1 MSSGTDQAPLFFL
14 EPTAEVKLDRD
25 YVSRFQEDCPERS
38 PEFPKLLLKRNPALF
53 LVLVGFQQYDFL
65 EEILILFVFFCVSA
79 NLAAGDLMLL
89 LYGFCLQEITFL
101 QTHFPKATDHLTA
114 DLFVL

>member
-25 YVSRFQEDCPERS
+25 YVSRFQEDSPERS
-38 PEFPKLLLKRNPALF
+38 HEFPKLLLKRNPAFL

-65 EEILILFVFFCVSA
+65 VEILILFVFFCVST
-79 NLAAGDLMLL
+79 NLVAASPLL
-89 LYGFCLQEITFL
+89 LKYVSGTVSLSIQF
-101 QTHFPKATDHLTA
+101 
-114 DLFVL
+114 